1 MGFSRIKVCA
11 HFFFHLKFKIDEKDL
26 GFRVM
31 ELVTMVTLFGATCGM
46 ILYVRKIRYGVKNK
60 G

>member
-1 MGFSRIKVCA
+1 
-11 HFFFHLKFKIDEKDL
+11 
-26 GFRVM
+26 M

-46 ILYVRKIRYGVKNK
+46 ILYVWKIMYGVKIK